1 MLFNFKQASYKG
13 VSFKPLNSPFTRF
26 NLTQKYFGLAYRL
39 NKHPQLHA
47 TVSLS
52 STLLNQLEKN
62 YLERLKPNINL
73 ANEDF
78 DVEKFRLTYL
88 EKSDPW
94 IDLLVTNSWEMDRK
108 QRDYLY
114 NWSGKQNIHC
124 FSVDESVL
132 EKFPEYIELLPDD
145 MQIGKFKG
153 VKSRKDYTVKERA
166 KLKFLFNLVSFDPV
180 LLQGAV
186 KLPIRNEQYEWA
198 YSKLHKWVK
207 WEKGDPDNPDDDK
220 YLLAKEI
227 TEKDCQQLV
236 VEIYKVLASVIP
248 AYKKVIY
255 DERKE
260 RGQVE
265 LLLSPGN
272 NGILSLLQ
280 DSDAA
285 KQGQPGIELPSR
297 YFFPEDASWQL
308 RLGIADFKTRF
319 NKVPPGLWVEKGT
332 ISNNVIKLIANEGV
346 QWIPLHVNEKMNSD
360 KNKMCGVYY
369 KKDTENN
376 ILASFLPVKTLSV
389 KLNKY
394 SADNNSK
401 EKAVNFLNEIKNYAP
416 AEIKEPVIT
425 VLNSLDESGDFSFS
439 LQRWSF
445 WENLFNYADSLY
457 TVNEIITIT
466 PAEYLNGNKKRKIS
480 EHPVSKLPL
489 IEDNNLLNNYNNW
502 IGEDKQNLAWEY
514 LTNVRE
520 MLTEM
525 NLQYNPD
532 HPNTWIKKAWEEIY
546 AAQNGEWFRLY
557 KNNNLEMNTFCLKR
571 DDNFRERLSRIYYY
585 LNRAGFEIDV
595 PDFPAV
601 FQEEIVHDAA
611 KPFSSDPTINGRQDK
626 IWLSEGGYLNDKD
639 GINEEDLIERVFW
652 GYDEEKIYLAIKSK
666 KSKKSSLKKAF
677 VADSLIMVIYSI
689 PESKKRL
696 TYDEKN
702 SKPGILKTAVKNSKE
717 MDIFKFRKD
726 STSVTPPDTSMAIGV
741 KNRFLELSI
750 PIEKIKNK
758 NKRKRFFIQ
767 LWKEDKLIDY
777 FPNAGLIEIGN

>member
-1 MLFNFKQASYKG
+1 M
-13 VSFKPLNSPFTRF
+13 
-26 NLTQKYFGLAYRL
+26 
-39 NKHPQLHA
+39 
-47 TVSLS
+47 
-52 STLLNQLEKN
+52 
-62 YLERLKPNINL
+62 
-73 ANEDF
+73 
-78 DVEKFRLTYL
+78 
-88 EKSDPW
+88 
-94 IDLLVTNSWEMDRK
+94 
-108 QRDYLY
+108 
-114 NWSGKQNIHC
+114 
-124 FSVDESVL
+124 
-132 EKFPEYIELLPDD
+132 
-145 MQIGKFKG
+145 
-153 VKSRKDYTVKERA
+153 
-166 KLKFLFNLVSFDPV
+166 
-180 LLQGAV
+180 
-186 KLPIRNEQYEWA
+186 
-198 YSKLHKWVK
+198 
-207 WEKGDPDNPDDDK
+207 
-220 YLLAKEI
+220 
-227 TEKDCQQLV
+227 
-236 VEIYKVLASVIP
+236 
-248 AYKKVIY
+248 
-255 DERKE
+255 
-260 RGQVE
+260 
-265 LLLSPGN
+265 
-272 NGILSLLQ
+272 
-280 DSDAA
+280 
-285 KQGQPGIELPSR
+285 
-297 YFFPEDASWQL
+297 
-308 RLGIADFKTRF
+308 
-319 NKVPPGLWVEKGT
+319 
-332 ISNNVIKLIANEGV
+332 
-346 QWIPLHVNEKMNSD
+346 
-360 KNKMCGVYY
+360 YY